1 MRRVLTMSKVIITME
16 DSSEG
21 IVSVSVDFG
30 GTGSDNE
37 SLAHCLAIDMLEPY
51 ELLNEQTE
59 TIQ

>member
-1 MRRVLTMSKVIITME
+1 MSKVIITME
-16 DSSEG
+16 GSSEG

-30 GTGSDNE
+30 GTGSDNN
-37 SLAHCLAIDMLEPY
+37 SFAHCLAIDMLEPY